1 MCQLLLYTTMNWGWC
16 DMWKIKTNQAAWKA
30 AVQAG
35 AEEAVEALANQM
47 MNDSL
52 QYIPKNRSILRDS
65 GSIKKEK
72 KGVRFLVWRTV
83 YALYQWYG
91 VRTDGTHRVKK
102 YTTRGTGTQWV
113 EKAKA
118 KRLSAWTKVVKN
130 AFAKGMK

>member
-1 MCQLLLYTTMNWGWC
+1 
-16 DMWKIKTNQAAWKA
+16 MWTIKINKAAWKA
-30 AVQAG
+30 AVEAG

-52 QYIPKNRSILRDS
+52 QYIPKSRSVLRDS
-65 GSIKKEK
+65 GTITKEK

-91 VRTDGTHRVKK
+91 VRADGTHRVKH

-113 EKAKA
+113 EKAKSQN
-118 KRLSAWTKVVKN
+118 LSSWNEVAQN
-130 AFAKGMK
+130 AFTKGLN